1 MKTLLNI
8 LCLLLISF
16 NVKCQVTQIVPLN
29 SIDLTNGT
37 YYKDI
42 DNELPFWVGT
52 WEGVS
57 NGKKYVFEF
66 TFFQQHINSNSAG
79 SYNYY
84 DEIKG
89 KFKVIDL
96 NTNAILYNGLNATVY
111 DDYTITNLVLRGN
124 SLLLLFQDSEV
135 NCCNTA
141 EFYLIKDSNS
151 PNQIMYKDFSYGEYG
166 CLSNNPCLYND
177 QLDIPLFLPKV
188 DLMLTRQ

>member
-8 LCLLLISF
+8 LCLLLISI
-16 NVKCQVTQIVPLN
+16 NVNCQVTQILPLN
-29 SIDLTNGT
+29 GGEMSYGSYRKDLN
-37 YYKDI
+37 
-42 DNELPFWVGT
+42 NELPFWVGT

-66 TFFQQHINSNSAG
+66 TFFQQHLSQYDIDK
-79 SYNYY
+79 YYYY

-124 SLLLLFQDSEV
+124 SLLLLFQDGEI

-151 PNQIMYKDFSYGEYG
+151 PDQIMYKDFSYGEYG

-177 QLDIPLFLPKV
+177 QLDIPMFLPTQDFV
-188 DLMLTRQ
+188 LTRQ